1 MISVEKSVVA
11 FEENHKGVHKRNQK
25 MKVIFKMHQ
34 KLCFNIKPV
43 LLSIMTTFRSS
54 HNAWQ
59 TEIEFVK

>member
-34 KLCFNIKPV
+34 KLCFKNPCFF
-43 LLSIMTTFRSS
+43 LL
-54 HNAWQ
+54 
-59 TEIEFVK
+59 

>member
-34 KLCFNIKPV
+34 KLCFNISKTRASFYYDYFS
-43 LLSIMTTFRSS
+43 LFS
-54 HNAWQ
+54 
-59 TEIEFVK
+59 